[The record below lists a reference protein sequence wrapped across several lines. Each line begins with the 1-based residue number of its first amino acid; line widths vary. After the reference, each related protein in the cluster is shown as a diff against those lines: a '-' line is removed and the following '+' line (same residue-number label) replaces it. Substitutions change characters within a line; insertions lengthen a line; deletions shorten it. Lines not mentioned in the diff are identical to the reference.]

1 MIKFNIEQ
9 PNENICPQ
17 LQDKIDNLTKPK
29 GSLGMLETIA
39 LHIGLIQQT
48 LEPKLSHPSHI
59 VFAGDHGI
67 AAEGVSPSPQEVT
80 RQMIVNFLDGGAG
93 INFLARQH
101 GFDLQIVDAGV
112 NYDFPAD
119 MPIINKKIRKA
130 TRNYLHEAAMSI
142 EEMEQALNYGAE
154 CVQTCYDKNC
164 NIISFG
170 EMGITNTSSSSL
182 WMSCLTGI
190 DLKRCVGAGCDD
202 SGSIMRH
209 KYNVLR
215 QAQENYKGDHSDI
228 DYIRYFGGYE
238 MVMAVGAMLKAA
250 ELKMI
255 FLVDGFI
262 MTNCLLAATRL
273 NKNVINYAIFG
284 HNGNEAGHKLL
295 LEYLGASPI
304 LDLGLRLGE
313 GTGALC
319 AYPIVDSAV
328 RMINE
333 MNSFKEI
340 KVTKY
345 F

>member
-39 LHIGLIQQT
+39 LQIGLIQQT

-130 TRNYLHEAAMSI
+130 TRNYLHEAAMPL

-170 EMGITNTSSSSL
+170 EMGITNTSSSAL

-262 MTNCLLAATRL
+262 MTNCLLAASRL

>member
-39 LHIGLIQQT
+39 LQIGLIQQT

-130 TRNYLHEAAMSI
+130 TRNYLHEAAMPL

-170 EMGITNTSSSSL
+170 EMGITNTSSSAL

-215 QAQENYKGDHSDI
+215 KAQENYKGDHSDI

>member
-39 LHIGLIQQT
+39 LQIGLIQQT
-48 LEPKLSHPSHI
+48 LEPKLSNPSHI

-130 TRNYLHEAAMSI
+130 TRNYLHEAAMPL

-170 EMGITNTSSSSL
+170 EMGITNTSSSAL

-262 MTNCLLAATRL
+262 MTNCLLAASRL

>member
-39 LHIGLIQQT
+39 LQIGLIQQT

-67 AAEGVSPSPQEVT
+67 VAEGVSPSPQEVT

-130 TRNYLHEAAMSI
+130 TRNYLHEAAMPL

-170 EMGITNTSSSSL
+170 EMGITNTSSSAL

-262 MTNCLLAATRL
+262 MTNCLLAASRL